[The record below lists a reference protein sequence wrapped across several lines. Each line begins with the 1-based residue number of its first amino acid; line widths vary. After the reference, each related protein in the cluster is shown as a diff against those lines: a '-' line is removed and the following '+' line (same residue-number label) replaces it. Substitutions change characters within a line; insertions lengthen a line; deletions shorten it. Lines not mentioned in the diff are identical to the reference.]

1 MKTERTLKESFK
13 GLGRN
18 KTRTFLMMLGIII
31 GITTLTIIVSAI
43 LGAKSDVMGK
53 VAKFGLD
60 QISINAGAGKI
71 MGVPQDAPVTTL
83 KAEDGEAILLEVKN
97 VKGMAPSLN
106 TRALPIKSATGNTES
121 TTISATPQWA
131 EVWDTPAVAGVFIAD
146 EDLSSMARVAVIGQT
161 VAKELFGSEDPVGKQ
176 IRIRELPFTVKG
188 VLQAKGT
195 SPSGQDMDRRI
206 IIPLSTGQ
214 KRLLNRDHVGMIKVV
229 LRDPSKMAQTIEE
242 IRHLLRERHNLQ
254 AGAADDFTFIT
265 PKQVTELATEVSTA
279 LSLFLIVISGISLI
293 VGGIVVGNIMLISVG
308 ERKREIG
315 LRRALGA
322 RKKDILAQ
330 FLFESIA
337 VTVSGGLLGVIL
349 GLAGGKILSLFTRL
363 TVVISWEPFVLAFL
377 FSGLV
382 GVLAGISPA
391 KRAASLDPVEA
402 LRS

>member
-18 KTRTFLMMLGIII
+18 KIRTFLMMLGIII

-53 VAKFGLD
+53 VAKFGFD
-60 QISINAGAGKI
+60 QISISAGAGKI
-71 MGVPQDAPVTTL
+71 LGVPQDMPVMTL
-83 KAEDGEAILLEVKN
+83 KAADGETILAEVKN
-97 VKGMAPSLN
+97 VKGVAPSLN
-106 TRALPIKSATGNTES
+106 TRALPIKSANGNTEC
-121 TTISATPQWA
+121 TIVSATPQWT
-131 EVWDTPAVAGVFIAD
+131 EVWDTPAVAGEFFTD

-161 VAKELFGSEDPVGKQ
+161 VARELFGSEDPVGKQ

-195 SPSGQDMDRRI
+195 SPSGGDMDNRI
-206 IIPLSTGQ
+206 VIPLTTGQ
-214 KRLLNRDHVGMIKVV
+214 KRLLNRDHVQTIKVV
-229 LRDPSKMAQTIEE
+229 LRDPSKMNQTIEE
-242 IRHLLRERHNLQ
+242 IRTLLRERHNLQ
-254 AGAADDFTFIT
+254 AGVSDDFTFIT
-265 PKQVTELATEVSTA
+265 PKQVTEVATQVSTA
-279 LSLFLIVISGISLI
+279 LSLFLIVISAISLI

-349 GLAGGKILSLFTRL
+349 GLAGGKILTLFTKL
-363 TVVISWEPFVLAFL
+363 SMVVSWEPFVLAFL

>member
-1 MKTERTLKESFK
+1 MKTERAVKESLK

-18 KTRTFLMMLGIII
+18 KVRTFLMMLGIII

-71 MGVPQDAPVTTL
+71 IGVPQDTPVTTL
-83 KAEDGEAILLEVKN
+83 KLEDANAILSEVKN
-97 VKGMAPSLN
+97 IKALSPQLN
-106 TRALPIKSATGNTES
+106 TRALPVKSPNGNTES
-121 TTISATPQWA
+121 TIIATAPEWA
-131 EVWDTPAVAGVFIAD
+131 EVWDTAAAAGEFINE
-146 EDLSSMARVAVIGQT
+146 EDVSSIARVAVIGQT
-161 VAKELFGSEDPVGKQ
+161 AAKELFGSEDPVGKQ

-195 SPSGQDMDRRI
+195 SPSGQDMDNRI
-206 IIPLSTGQ
+206 IIPLTTAQ
-214 KRLLNRDHVGMIKVV
+214 KRLLNRDYIGSIKVV
-229 LRDPSKMAQTIEE
+229 LRTPAKMGETVEDIT
-242 IRHLLRERHNLQ
+242 HLLRERHNLQ
-254 AGAADDFTFIT
+254 AGVPDDFTFIT
-265 PKQVTELATEVSTA
+265 PIQVTQVATQVSTA

-349 GLAGGKILSLFTRL
+349 GLGGGKILSLFTKL
-363 TVVISWEPFVLAFL
+363 SMAVSWEPFVLAFL

>member
-1 MKTERTLKESFK
+1 MKTERTIKESLK

-60 QISINAGAGKI
+60 QISISAGAGKI
-71 MGVPQDAPVTTL
+71 LGVPQDAPVFTL
-83 KAEDGEAILLEVKN
+83 KAEDGATIQAEIKN
-97 VKGMAPSLN
+97 VKGIAPSLN
-106 TRALPIKSATGNTES
+106 TRALPIKSANGNTDS
-121 TTISATPQWA
+121 TIVATTPEWS
-131 EVWDTPAVAGVFIAD
+131 EVWDTPAVAGDFITD
-146 EDLSSMARVAVIGQT
+146 EDLSTMARVAVIGQT

-195 SPSGQDMDRRI
+195 SPSGGDMDNRI
-206 IIPLSTGQ
+206 IIPLTTGQ
-214 KRLLNRDHVGMIKVV
+214 KRLLNRDHVGTIKVV
-229 LRDPSKMAQTIEE
+229 LRDPSKMAQTVEE

-254 AGAADDFTFIT
+254 AGVADDFSFIT
-265 PKQVTELATEVSTA
+265 PKQVTEVATQVSTA
-279 LSLFLIVISGISLI
+279 LSLFLIVISAISLI

-349 GLAGGKILSLFTRL
+349 GLAGGKTSQLVHKTIDGCFVGTLCSGLSLFRTGWGSGRD
-363 TVVISWEPFVLAFL
+363 
-377 FSGLV
+377 FSG
-382 GVLAGISPA
+382 
-391 KRAASLDPVEA
+391 
-402 LRS
+402 

>member
-1 MKTERTLKESFK
+1 MKTELTIKESFK

-18 KTRTFLMMLGIII
+18 KTRTFLMMMGIII
-31 GITTLTIIVSAI
+31 GIATLTIIVSAI
-43 LGAKSDVMGK
+43 LGAKSNVMEK
-53 VAKFGLD
+53 VAKFGLNE
-60 QISINAGAGKI
+60 ISAFAGAGRV
-71 MGVPQDAPVTTL
+71 MGVPQDAPMTTL
-83 KAEDGEAILLEVKN
+83 KLEDAEAILSEVKN
-97 VKGMAPSLN
+97 VKTVGPSIQ
-106 TRALPIKSATGNTES
+106 TRGAPIKSASSNTES
-121 TTISATPQWA
+121 IIVAATPEWA
-131 EVWDTPAVAGVFIAD
+131 EVWDTQAAVGEFITQ
-146 EDLSSMARVAVIGQT
+146 EDLTNMARVAVIGQT

-176 IRIRELPFTVKG
+176 IHIRGVPFVVKG

-195 SPSGQDMDRRI
+195 APTGQDMDSRTV
-206 IIPLSTGQ
+206 IPLTTGQ
-214 KRLLNRDHVGMIKVV
+214 KRLLNKDNINLIKVK
-229 LRDPSKMAQTIEE
+229 LREPAKMAKTVEE

-254 AGAADDFTFIT
+254 AGVEDDFNIIT
-265 PKQVTELATEVSTA
+265 PTLVTEIATEVSTA

-349 GLAGGKILSLFTRL
+349 GLAGGKILSLFTKL
-363 TVVISWEPFVLAFL
+363 SMVISWEPFVLAFL

-391 KRAASLDPVEA
+391 KGLHPSIRQKH
-402 LRS
+402 

>member
-1 MKTERTLKESFK
+1 MKTDRTLKESFK

-18 KTRTFLMMLGIII
+18 KIRTFLMMLGIII

-71 MGVPQDAPVTTL
+71 IGVPQDTPVTTL
-83 KAEDGEAILLEVKN
+83 KLEDAEAILSEVKN
-97 VKGMAPSLN
+97 IKAMAPSLN
-106 TRALPIKSATGNTES
+106 TRALPIKSPNGNTEAN
-121 TTISATPQWA
+121 IQPSAHWGV
-131 EVWDTPAVAGVFIAD
+131 EVWDTRAVAGELITD

-161 VAKELFGSEDPVGKQ
+161 AAKELFGSEDPVGKQ

-195 SPSGQDMDRRI
+195 SPSGQDMDNRI
-206 IIPLSTGQ
+206 VIPLTTGQ
-214 KRLLNRDHVGMIKVV
+214 KRLLNRDHIGTIKVV
-229 LRDPSKMAQTIEE
+229 LRNPSKMGETVEE

-254 AGAADDFTFIT
+254 TGVADDFTMIT
-265 PKQVTELATEVSTA
+265 PKQVTEVATQVSTA

-337 VTVSGGLLGVIL
+337 VTISGGLLGVIL
-349 GLAGGKILSLFTRL
+349 GLGGGKILSLFTKL
-363 TVVISWEPFVLAFL
+363 SMVISWEPFVLAFL

-391 KRAASLDPVEA
+391 RRAASLDPVEA

>member
-1 MKTERTLKESFK
+1 
-13 GLGRN
+13 
-18 KTRTFLMMLGIII
+18 MMLGIII

-43 LGAKSDVMGK
+43 LGAKAGVMGK

-60 QISINAGAGKI
+60 QISVNAGAGKI
-71 MGVPQDAPVTTL
+71 IGVPQDAPVTTL
-83 KAEDGEAILLEVKN
+83 KADDGEAIQAEVKN
-97 VKGMAPSLN
+97 VKGVAPSLN
-106 TRALPIKSATGNTES
+106 SRALPIKSANGNTES
-121 TTISATPQWA
+121 TIVSATPNWA
-131 EVWDTPAVAGVFIAD
+131 EVWDTPAIAGEFID
-146 EDLSSMARVAVIGQT
+146 EEDLSSMARVAVIGQT
-161 VAKELFGSEDPVGKQ
+161 VAKELFGTEDPVGKQ

-195 SPSGQDMDRRI
+195 SPSGQDMDSRI
-206 IIPLSTGQ
+206 IIPLTTGQ

-229 LRDPSKMAQTIEE
+229 LRDPSKMAQTVDE
-242 IRHLLRERHNLQ
+242 IGRLLRERHNLQ
-254 AGAADDFTFIT
+254 AGVADDFTVIT
-265 PKQVTELATEVSTA
+265 PKQVTEVATQVSTA
-279 LSLFLIVISGISLI
+279 LSLFLVVISAISLI

-349 GLAGGKILSLFTRL
+349 GLAGGKILSLFIKL
-363 TVVISWEPFVLAFL
+363 SMVISWEPFVLAFL

>member
-1 MKTERTLKESFK
+1 MKTERTIKESFK

-31 GITTLTIIVSAI
+31 GIATLTIIVSAI

-60 QISINAGAGKI
+60 QISISAGAGKI
-71 MGVPQDAPVTTL
+71 LGVPQDAPVITL
-83 KAEDGEAILLEVKN
+83 KLEDAEAILSEVKN
-97 VKGMAPSLN
+97 IKAMAPSIN
-106 TRALPIKSATGNTES
+106 TRAMPIKSANGNTEATVIATTPEWS
-121 TTISATPQWA
+121 T
-131 EVWDTPAVAGVFIAD
+131 VWDTTAAAGEFINE
-146 EDLSSMARVAVIGQT
+146 EDLSTMARVAVIGQT

-195 SPSGQDMDRRI
+195 SPSGQDMDSRTV
-206 IIPLSTGQ
+206 IPLTTGQ
-214 KRLLNRDHVGMIKVV
+214 KRLLNKDHIGTIKVL
-229 LRDPSKMAQTIEE
+229 LRNPSKMGETTEE

-254 AGAADDFTFIT
+254 AGVPDDFTFIT
-265 PKQVTELATEVSTA
+265 PTQVTEVATQVSTA

-308 ERKREIG
+308 ERKQEIG

-322 RKKDILAQ
+322 RKRDILTQ
-330 FLFESIA
+330 FLFESVA
-337 VTVSGGLLGVIL
+337 VTVLGGFVGVII
-349 GLAGGKILSLFTRL
+349 GLAGGKLLSLFTKL
-363 TVVISWEPFVLAFL
+363 SVVVSWEPFLLAFL
-377 FSGLV
+377 FSGIV

-391 KRAASLDPVEA
+391 RRAASLDPVEA

>member
-131 EVWDTPAVAGVFIAD
+131 EVWDTPAVAGEFIAD

>member
-1 MKTERTLKESFK
+1 MKTERTIKESLK

-43 LGAKSDVMGK
+43 LGAKSNVMEV

-60 QISINAGAGKI
+60 EIMVSAGAGRV
-71 MGVPQDAPVTTL
+71 MGVQQDVPVTTL
-83 KAEDGEAILLEVKN
+83 KLEDSEAILSEVKN
-97 VKGMAPSLN
+97 VKGVAPSIN
-106 TRALPIKSATGNTES
+106 TRAMPLKSANGNTEA
-121 TTISATPQWA
+121 TVIATIPQWVD
-131 EVWDTPAVAGVFIAD
+131 VWEWYARLGEFITD
-146 EDLSSMARVAVIGQT
+146 EDLASLAKVSVIGQT
-161 VAKELFGSEDPVGKQ
+161 VAKELFGNEDPVGKQ
-176 IRIRELPFTVKG
+176 IHIRGVPFIVKG
-188 VLQAKGT
+188 VLEAKGVGPMGT
-195 SPSGQDMDRRI
+195 DLDNRVL
-206 IIPLSTGQ
+206 IPLTTGQ
-214 KRLLNRDHVGMIKVV
+214 KRLLNREHLSQIKVK
-229 LRDPSKMAQTIEE
+229 LRDPRNMKSTVEE
-242 IRHLLRERHNLQ
+242 IRQLLRERHNLQ
-254 AGAADDFTFIT
+254 AGVEDDFSFVT
-265 PKQVTELATEVSTA
+265 PKQVTEVATEVSTA
-279 LSLFLIVISGISLI
+279 LSLFLIVISAISLI
-293 VGGIVVGNIMLISVG
+293 IGGIVVGNIMLISVG

-322 RKKDILAQ
+322 RKKDILTQ

-349 GLAGGKILSLFTRL
+349 GLAGGKILSLFTKL
-363 TVVISWEPFVLAFL
+363 SMVISWEPFALAFL

>member
-1 MKTERTLKESFK
+1 MKTELTIKESFK

-53 VAKFGLD
+53 VAKFGVD

-71 MGVPQDAPVTTL
+71 IGVPQDTPVTTL
-83 KAEDGEAILLEVKN
+83 KLEDAEAILSEVKN
-97 VKGMAPSLN
+97 IKSMAPSLN
-106 TRALPIKSATGNTES
+106 TRALPIKSSNGNTEANIQAS
-121 TTISATPQWA
+121 TPQWA
-131 EVWDTPAVAGVFIAD
+131 EVWDTRAVAGEFITD
-146 EDLSSMARVAVIGQT
+146 EDLSTMARVAVIGQT
-161 VAKELFGSEDPVGKQ
+161 VAKELFGSEDPMGKQ

-188 VLQAKGT
+188 VLQTKGT
-195 SPSGQDMDRRI
+195 SPSGQDMDNRI
-206 IIPLSTGQ
+206 IIPLTTGQ
-214 KRLLNRDHVGMIKVV
+214 KRLLNRDHIGTIKVV
-229 LRDPSKMAQTIEE
+229 LRDPSKMAQTVEE

-254 AGAADDFTFIT
+254 TGVADDFTFIT
-265 PKQVTELATEVSTA
+265 PKQVTDVATQVSTA
-279 LSLFLIVISGISLI
+279 LSLFLIVISAISLV

-337 VTVSGGLLGVIL
+337 VTVSGGLAGVIL
-349 GLAGGKILSLFTRL
+349 GLAGGKLLSFFTKL
-363 TVVISWEPFVLAFL
+363 SMVVSWEPFVLAFL